1 MHACMHEDMTQRP
14 RKGKAILWDPKELA
28 DALSDFVDR
37 PNLTNYTKNR
47 QSHKKPVDEESLMQD
62 RTQTT
67 IAAVTKIMR
76 NTACAPAVWM
86 QALKLINKDS

>member
-1 MHACMHEDMTQRP
+1 MHEDMTQRP
-14 RKGKAILWDPKELA
+14 RKGKAFLWDAKKLA
-28 DALSDFVDR
+28 EALSDFVDR
-37 PNLTNYTKNR
+37 PCFTTYTKDRKYN
-47 QSHKKPVDEESLMQD
+47 KTTVDHAYLMQV

-67 IAAVTKIMR
+67 IAAVTKEMR

>member
-1 MHACMHEDMTQRP
+1 MHEDMTQRP
-14 RKGKAILWDPKELA
+14 RKGKAILQDPKELA
-28 DALSDFVDR
+28 DALNDFVDR
-37 PNLTNYTKNR
+37 PNFTNYTKDRKYN
-47 QSHKKPVDEESLMQD
+47 KTTVDHAYLMQV

-67 IAAVTKIMR
+67 IAAATKEMR

>member
-1 MHACMHEDMTQRP
+1 MHEDMTQRP
-14 RKGKAILWDPKELA
+14 RKGKAILQDPKELA
-28 DALSDFVDR
+28 DALKDFVDR
-37 PNLTNYTKNR
+37 PNFTNYTKNR
-47 QSHKKPVDEESLMQD
+47 KYNKKTLDHLYLMKD

-67 IAAVTKIMR
+67 IVAVTKIMR

>member
-1 MHACMHEDMTQRP
+1 MHEDMTQRP
-14 RKGKAILWDPKELA
+14 RKGKAILWDPKKLA
-28 DALSDFVDR
+28 KALEDFVDR
-37 PNLTNYTKNR
+37 PNFTNYTKNR
-47 QSHKKPVDEESLMQD
+47 KYNKKTVDHKYLMQD

-76 NTACAPAVWM
+76 NTACAPKVWM